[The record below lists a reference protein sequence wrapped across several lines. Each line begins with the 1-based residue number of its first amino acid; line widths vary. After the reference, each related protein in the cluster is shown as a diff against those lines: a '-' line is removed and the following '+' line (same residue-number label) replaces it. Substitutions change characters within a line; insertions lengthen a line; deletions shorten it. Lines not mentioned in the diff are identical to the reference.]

1 MHFVSCDVSR
11 ETAIKNEAASTT
23 TIDTGSTRLPASL
36 QSRLALTAVRGA
48 NDTGS
53 PRSPSLHMC
62 LTMNMW
68 GLPRLQCARGNLYF
82 CSSEPEPTESKG
94 RLVIGTRLKASR
106 GQGGSLNY
114 LTVAPRE
121 EITLLTHPPCQP
133 PTGNLWSLTAV
144 RDLMGTS
151 KVRRLCLG
159 FGCWYPYYVP
169 FVDSALETV
178 GRGLE
183 CQTDLE

>member
-1 MHFVSCDVSR
+1 MPINPKP
-11 ETAIKNEAASTT
+11 T
-23 TIDTGSTRLPASL
+23 L
-36 QSRLALTAVRGA
+36 
-48 NDTGS
+48 
-53 PRSPSLHMC
+53 
-62 LTMNMW
+62 
-68 GLPRLQCARGNLYF
+68 LQCARGNLYF

-121 EITLLTHPPCQP
+121 EITLLTHPPCQQ

-151 KVRRLCLG
+151 KVRGLCLG

-178 GRGLE
+178 GRGPE
-183 CQTDLE
+183 CQTDLEQWDATFGARRDDSRVTSVSTEQNRTSEFKTNKSGSTTLNARLPGATCKPPT

>member
-1 MHFVSCDVSR
+1 MH
-11 ETAIKNEAASTT
+11 
-23 TIDTGSTRLPASL
+23 
-36 QSRLALTAVRGA
+36 
-48 NDTGS
+48 
-53 PRSPSLHMC
+53 
-62 LTMNMW
+62 MW

-121 EITLLTHPPCQP
+121 ETTLLTHPPCQQ

-151 KVRRLCLG
+151 KVRGLCLG
-159 FGCWYPYYVP
+159 FGCWYPYCVP
-169 FVDSALETV
+169 FVSAALETV
-178 GRGLE
+178 GRGPE
-183 CQTDLE
+183 CQTDLEQWDATFGARRDDSRVTSVSTEQNRTDTGSTRVPASLQSQLTFT

>member
-1 MHFVSCDVSR
+1 MKPTQDRPARPVC
-11 ETAIKNEAASTT
+11 IC
-23 TIDTGSTRLPASL
+23 ASL
-36 QSRLALTAVRGA
+36 CICGACPQKACKLQSQLELTAGRGA
-48 NDTGS
+48 IDTGS
-53 PRSPSLHMC
+53 PRSPSLHTCFIMH
-62 LTMNMW
+62 LW

-121 EITLLTHPPCQP
+121 EITLLTHPPCQE

-169 FVDSALETV
+169 FVIRLW
-178 GRGLE
+178 RR
-183 CQTDLE
+183 

>member
-1 MHFVSCDVSR
+1 MTKDRPTCPFCICASSMH
-11 ETAIKNEAASTT
+11 
-23 TIDTGSTRLPASL
+23 
-36 QSRLALTAVRGA
+36 
-48 NDTGS
+48 
-53 PRSPSLHMC
+53 
-62 LTMNMW
+62 MW

-121 EITLLTHPPCQP
+121 ETTLLTHPPCQP
-133 PTGNLWSLTAV
+133 PTGNLWSLNAV

-151 KVRRLCLG
+151 KVRGLCLWLRLLVSILRAICPG
-159 FGCWYPYYVP
+159 GSGDGRSWAGVP
-169 FVDSALETV
+169 DRPGTV
-178 GRGLE
+178 GCDIWSTEG
-183 CQTDLE
+183 

>member
-1 MHFVSCDVSR
+1 M
-11 ETAIKNEAASTT
+11 NEAASTT
-23 TIDTGSTRLPASL
+23 TLDTGSTGLPARVTV
-36 QSRLALTAVRGA
+36 QLAPIIGRGA
-48 NDTGS
+48 TNTGS
-53 PRSPSLHMC
+53 PRLPSLHLCFIMH
-62 LTMNMW
+62 MW

-121 EITLLTHPPCQP
+121 ETTLLTHPPCQE

-151 KVRRLCLG
+151 KVRRLCLRLRPLVSILRAICQG
-159 FGCWYPYYVP
+159 GSGDGRSWAGVP
-169 FVDSALETV
+169 DRPGTV
-178 GRGLE
+178 G
-183 CQTDLE
+183 CDI